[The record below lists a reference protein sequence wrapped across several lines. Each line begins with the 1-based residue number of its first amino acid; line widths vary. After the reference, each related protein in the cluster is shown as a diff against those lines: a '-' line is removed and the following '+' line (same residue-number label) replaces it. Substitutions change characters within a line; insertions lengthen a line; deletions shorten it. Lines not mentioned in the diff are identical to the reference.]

1 MLSTGMVEHSAL
13 LSRIDTSQKQSR
25 YRSAGVAAFWSVVSG
40 AGKPIAP
47 EGLAGE
53 AIFRARI
60 MKS

>member
-13 LSRIDTSQKQSR
+13 LSRIDTSQKQSH
-25 YRSAGVAAFWSVVSG
+25 YRSAGVAVFWSFASG
-40 AGKPIAP
+40 AGKSIVPGGRAD
-47 EGLAGE
+47 E